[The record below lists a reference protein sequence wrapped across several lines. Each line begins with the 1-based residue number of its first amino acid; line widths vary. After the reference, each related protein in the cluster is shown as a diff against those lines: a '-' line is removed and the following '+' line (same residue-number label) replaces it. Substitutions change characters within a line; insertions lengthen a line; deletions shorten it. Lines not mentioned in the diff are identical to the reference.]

1 MEKLRV
7 SGRLPWVV
15 LRTVMMGWESNSDH
29 CADNTAGRC
38 DSVEEDPV
46 LLGDKRR
53 VLLMAIFTYFTLF
66 LFWWTLSSNR
76 KISFPEAGTDVL
88 EAVGEWTVCCIGKW
102 LVWCLCWGGWGDA
115 SSGEVF
121 YWGKK
126 WVRHHW
132 EQHAQLQSLGLEAG
146 GTAPAHSTSLVSLTN
161 SVWLK
166 RDLERQIFFNN

>member
-1 MEKLRV
+1 M

-66 LFWWTLSSNR
+66 LF
-76 KISFPEAGTDVL
+76 
-88 EAVGEWTVCCIGKW
+88 
-102 LVWCLCWGGWGDA
+102 
-115 SSGEVF
+115 
-121 YWGKK
+121 
-126 WVRHHW
+126 
-132 EQHAQLQSLGLEAG
+132 
-146 GTAPAHSTSLVSLTN
+146 
-161 SVWLK
+161 
-166 RDLERQIFFNN
+166 